1 MVLDTSKDIETERRK
16 NNAPLNL
23 KIPLKEREERLRN
36 NDRLKRLEAY
46 AKEVELLKVD
56 DFTTLT
62 EEYKKMVNDLDEYTQ
77 INGGNL
83 LLIEQQ
89 AEELVEAIKSL
100 HTDQEILQSFQ
111 IRLAVVGTGLE
122 NHYIRLN
129 TKFNT
134 MEKSNGVVQ
143 STEKKKEKKLPEKDY
158 RELVF
163 HVYGRNKGL
172 AVLRDEGYDV

>member
-100 HTDQEILQSFQ
+100 HTDQEILQSS
-111 IRLAVVGTGLE
+111 
-122 NHYIRLN
+122 
-129 TKFNT
+129 K
-134 MEKSNGVVQ
+134 
-143 STEKKKEKKLPEKDY
+143 
-158 RELVF
+158 
-163 HVYGRNKGL
+163 
-172 AVLRDEGYDV
+172 